1 MDDPRRRIPGIDT
14 LLRAPV
20 FGPLVAA
27 AGRGRVVGL
36 LRTVQADL
44 RQDPDAA
51 PDPPTDPA
59 WYAGAV
65 SRLLEAADRP
75 SLRPVINA
83 TGVVLH
89 TNLGRAPLADAARR
103 AMAEVAAGYATL
115 EYDLDTGSRGSRH
128 NHCVATLLEL
138 TGAEDALVVNNNAA
152 ALVLALNTL
161 AEGGEV
167 LVSRGELVEIGG
179 SFRVPDI
186 MGRSGARLREVG
198 ATNRTHLHDYQDAAG
213 PDTRLVLK
221 VHRSNFRIEGFTAE
235 VGVETLA
242 AWAHRAGLPLVHDLG
257 SGALLD
263 LTTLGL
269 PPEPTAGQAVDAG
282 ADGVTFSGDKLL
294 GGPQAGII
302 VGRAALVERMRR
314 NPLCRAFRCDK
325 LTLAALGATLA
336 LYRDPAT
343 ARQAIPVLRMLG
355 AAAGELARRA
365 EHVADALR
373 ARGVEPTLVE
383 AGSAV
388 GGGACPGVE
397 LPTTAIG
404 LAGTDGAT
412 ALAHRL
418 RAGNPPVVARVR
430 DDTVLLDL
438 RTVEPDEEAT
448 LVDCVVAAVAA
459 FRVDTPGDPA

>member
-1 MDDPRRRIPGIDT
+1 MGDPRRRIPGIDI

-27 AGRGRVVGL
+27 AGRGRVVDL

-44 RQDPDAA
+44 RQDPDAT

-103 AMAEVAAGYATL
+103 AMADVAAGYATL

-128 NHCVATLLEL
+128 NHCVATLREL

-213 PDTRLVLK
+213 ADTRLVLK
-221 VHRSNFRIEGFTAE
+221 VHRSNFRMEGFTAE

-242 AWAHRAGLPLVHDLG
+242 AWARRAGFPLVHDLG

-263 LTTLGL
+263 LTTMGL
-269 PPEPTAGQAVDAG
+269 PPEPTAAQAVDAG
-282 ADGVTFSGDKLL
+282 ADVVTFSGDKLL

-302 VGRAALVERMRR
+302 IGRTALVERMRR

-325 LTLAALGATLA
+325 LTLAALDATLT
-336 LYRDPAT
+336 LYRDPAA
-343 ARQAIPVLRMLG
+343 ARREIPVLRMLG
-355 AAAGELARRA
+355 SDSAELARRA
-365 EHVADALR
+365 GRLANALR
-373 ARGVEPTLVE
+373 DRGVETTLVE
-383 AGSAV
+383 TASAV

-404 LAGTDGAT
+404 LAGTDGAA

-418 RAGNPPVVARVR
+418 RTGTPPVVARVR

-438 RTVEPDEEAT
+438 RTVEPGEEAT
-448 LVDCVVAAVAA
+448 LEDCVVAALAA
-459 FRVDTPGDPA
+459 SRVDTPGDAA